1 LKTQLM
7 IWFSSALLSLTTMA
21 DTDAVDAVR
30 FAFQENSKL
39 PVEEVTVSQMPG
51 LYEVVLSDGT
61 VLFADQSGTYF
72 IVGDLYQAT
81 GRSLVNLSDARR
93 NDQRKKLIAALDESE
108 MVVFSPK
115 PGMKKTAITVFTDID
130 CGYCR
135 KLHQEVPELNRLG
148 IEVRYLAYPR
158 AGLESESYDK
168 IVSAWCADD
177 QRSALTRAKTGKKIE
192 SRDCKNPVAQH
203 FALGGAVGVTGT
215 PSIIFED
222 GRLLPGYLPA
232 ERLAQQLGIASGG

>member
-1 LKTQLM
+1 MKTRL
-7 IWFSSALLSLTTMA
+7 ISCLLGFLVSWPAMS
-21 DTDAVDAVR
+21 DTEAVDAVR
-30 FAFQENSKL
+30 FALQENSKL
-39 PVEEVTVSQMPG
+39 PVEEVVVSQMPG
-51 LYEVVLSDGT
+51 LYEVLLSDGT
-61 VLFADQSGTYF
+61 VLFTDKTGSYF

-81 GRSLVNLSDARR
+81 GRNLVNLSDIRR
-93 NDQRKKLIAALDESE
+93 NDMRKNLIAGIDEAD

-115 PGMKKTAITVFTDID
+115 PGHKKTAITVFTDID

-135 KLHQEVPELNRLG
+135 KLHQEIPELNRMG

-177 QRSALTRAKTGKKIE
+177 QRSALTRAKSGQKIE
-192 SRDCKNPVAQH
+192 SRSCANPVAEH
-203 FALGGAVGVTGT
+203 YALGGVVGVTGT

-232 ERLAQQLGIASGG
+232 ERLAQQLGISSGG

>member
-1 LKTQLM
+1 M
-7 IWFSSALLSLTTMA
+7 S
-21 DTDAVDAVR
+21 DNEAVDAVR
-30 FAFQENSKL
+30 FALQENSKL
-39 PVEEVTVSQMPG
+39 PVEEVVVSQMPG

-61 VLFADQSGTYF
+61 VLFTDKTGTYF

-81 GRSLVNLSDARR
+81 GRSLVNLSDMRR
-93 NDQRKKLIAALDESE
+93 NELRKNLIAGIAETD

-115 PGMKKTAITVFTDID
+115 SGSKKTAITVFTDID

-135 KLHQEVPELNRLG
+135 KLHQEIPELNRMG

-158 AGLESESYDK
+158 AGLDSESYDK

-177 QRSALTRAKTGKKIE
+177 QQTALTRAKAGQKIE
-192 SRDCKNPVAQH
+192 HLSCANPVAEH
-203 FALGGAVGVTGT
+203 YALGGAVGVTGT

-232 ERLAQQLGIASGG
+232 ERLAQQLGISSGD

>member
-1 LKTQLM
+1 
-7 IWFSSALLSLTTMA
+7 
-21 DTDAVDAVR
+21 
-30 FAFQENSKL
+30 
-39 PVEEVTVSQMPG
+39 
-51 LYEVVLSDGT
+51 
-61 VLFADQSGTYF
+61 
-72 IVGDLYQAT
+72 
-81 GRSLVNLSDARR
+81 
-93 NDQRKKLIAALDESE
+93 
-108 MVVFSPK
+108 
-115 PGMKKTAITVFTDID
+115 MKKTAITVFTDID

-177 QRSALTRAKTGKKIE
+177 QRLALTRAKTGKKIE

>member
-1 LKTQLM
+1 MKTRL
-7 IWFSSALLSLTTMA
+7 IICWLGFLVSSAAMS
-21 DTDAVDAVR
+21 DTEAVDAVR
-30 FAFQENSKL
+30 FALQENSKL
-39 PVEEVTVSQMPG
+39 PVEEVIVSQMPG

-61 VLFADQSGTYF
+61 VLFTDKTGTYF

-81 GRSLVNLSDARR
+81 GRNLVNLSDMRR
-93 NDQRKKLIAALDESE
+93 NDMRKDLIAGLDETD

-115 PGMKKTAITVFTDID
+115 PGNKKTSITVFTDID

-135 KLHQEVPELNRLG
+135 KLHQEIPELNRIG

-158 AGLESESYDK
+158 AGIDSESYDK

-177 QRSALTRAKTGKKIE
+177 QRSALTRAKSGQKIE
-192 SRDCKNPVAQH
+192 SRRCANPVAEH
-203 FALGGAVGVTGT
+203 FALGGAIGVTGT

-222 GRLLPGYLPA
+222 GRLVPGYLPA
-232 ERLAQQLGIASGG
+232 DRLAQQLGISSGS